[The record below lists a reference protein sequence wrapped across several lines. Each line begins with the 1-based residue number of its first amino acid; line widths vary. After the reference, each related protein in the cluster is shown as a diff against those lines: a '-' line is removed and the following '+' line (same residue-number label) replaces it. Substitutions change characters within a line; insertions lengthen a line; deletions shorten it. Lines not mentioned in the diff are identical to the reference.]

1 MVCQMRRI
9 MSSQMS
15 TALDDMNAAL
25 CSLLLAQTYALPA
38 IPFAGNEWTSCHISM
53 VRLVLPDMTMTY
65 ALHCDIPNEWTS
77 CHISMDRLVLP
88 DMTMTY
94 ALHCDI
100 PSLVTSMS
108 PVDWT
113 SSRPTVYSLGGKLWE
128 EEGLLAS
135 RFSHSEKRSTTSLGV
150 CWSRRL
156 ALLEQI

>member
-1 MVCQMRRI
+1 MPDETNCVESNERC
-9 MSSQMS
+9 
-15 TALDDMNAAL
+15 TGDMNAAL
-25 CSLLLAQTYALPA
+25 HSQLLTQTYALPA

-53 VRLVLPDMTMTY
+53 GT
-65 ALHCDIPNEWTS
+65 
-77 CHISMDRLVLP
+77 LVLP